1 MGQSCLPPRRPRA
14 GGPFQAQGGRSG
26 CGSGGKFPKLG
37 VNLGAG
43 AAISHLVLLLFT
55 PKEGLTALHTPLPI
69 PHPVT
74 WLPWPK
80 ELGSGLESWLL
91 PFLVG

>member
-1 MGQSCLPPRRPRA
+1 MW
-14 GGPFQAQGGRSG
+14 
-26 CGSGGKFPKLG
+26 CGSGGKFLQLG

-43 AAISHLVLLLFT
+43 AAISPVLLLLFT
-55 PKEGLTALHTPLPI
+55 PKEGLTALHTPLSI

-80 ELGSGLESWLL
+80 ELRSGLESWLL